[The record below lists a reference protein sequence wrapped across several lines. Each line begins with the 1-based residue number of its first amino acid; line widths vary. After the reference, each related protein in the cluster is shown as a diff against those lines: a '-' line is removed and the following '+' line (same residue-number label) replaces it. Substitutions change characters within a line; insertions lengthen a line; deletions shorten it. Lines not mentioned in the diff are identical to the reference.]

1 MWYNEPTLR
10 YGRLLF
16 VDDPIGRWLLEALL
30 LALSALMGLMLS
42 AIENA
47 NENKIEEAAQE
58 DHRLRPLLKLLD
70 SPKPTIAALQGLRVL
85 FLMLFAALLTVMC
98 QSEGIHPAVT
108 ALLCCL
114 ASAPVGLVLCMM
126 VPEKLGRLH
135 ADRAVQK
142 LYPMMRAIT
151 ALMKP
156 ITALEHLL
164 ARGLLRLCGV
174 DPKAREEEVTQEE
187 IRAMVDIGEESGV
200 IESNE
205 HEMIKNVFDFG
216 NLTAADCMTHR
227 TDVTALWIGDDEE
240 TILKTIRESGLSRF
254 PVYNEDIDDVVGV
267 LATRDYL
274 LNLELPQPQP
284 LKALLRAPYFVPE
297 TVPSDVLL
305 QNMQRAKKH
314 LAIVVDEY
322 GGMSGLITMEDLL
335 EEIVG
340 NIYDEFDA
348 PDEAEIEKV
357 GENQW
362 RVSGTADLE
371 ALGEEMNVTL
381 PTGDDYDTLGGLV
394 FSRFPT
400 IPQDGSTPSLMLYCT
415 EDGEKPEDGDAP
427 RLEIQVE
434 KIAERRIEKAL
445 LTLLLPE
452 KTEEDE

>member
-1 MWYNEPTLR
+1 MYE
-10 YGRLLF
+10 
-16 VDDPIGRWLLEALL
+16 
-30 LALSALMGLMLS
+30 
-42 AIENA
+42 
-47 NENKIEEAAQE
+47 K
-58 DHRLRPLLKLLD
+58 LKGKL
-70 SPKPTIAALQGLRVL
+70 I
-85 FLMLFAALLTVMC
+85 
-98 QSEGIHPAVT
+98 
-108 ALLCCL
+108 L
-114 ASAPVGLVLCMM
+114 ASGSPRRRELLSRMH
-126 VPEKLGRLH
+126 VPFVVEVSD
-135 ADRAVQK
+135 AD
-142 LYPMMRAIT
+142 
-151 ALMKP
+151 
-156 ITALEHLL
+156 EHL
-164 ARGLLRLCGV
+164 AGSPR
-174 DPKAREEEVTQEE
+174 
-187 IRAMVDIGEESGV
+187 
-200 IESNE
+200 
-205 HEMIKNVFDFG
+205 
-216 NLTAADCMTHR
+216 
-227 TDVTALWIGDDEE
+227 
-240 TILKTIRESGLSRF
+240 
-254 PVYNEDIDDVVGV
+254 DVVGV

-284 LKALLRAPYFVPE
+284 LKALLRVPYFVPE